1 MKYLNKFNENVEST
15 SNKLGELDRF
25 QYFWVQPKDGGKPI
39 ISEREINH
47 ENGKDYIY
55 WNFIGSDK
63 LTEESEFVKY
73 FDIVKE
79 IEQV

>member
-55 WNFIGSDK
+55 WNFIGSDEFIK
-63 LTEESEFVKY
+63 ESEFVKY
-73 FDIVKE
+73 FDIIKE